1 MAEKKQTS
9 EREERLREQRLAL
22 PDGPGVYLFK
32 NADDEVIYVGKS
44 LSLRKRV
51 SSHFSSPV
59 TRGGVRMVDS
69 IEAIDFI
76 LLSSDA
82 EALLTEQT
90 LITRHEP
97 RFNIQLRDD
106 KSYPFIAVSTDE
118 QYPRIYL
125 TRERRRSGR
134 VYFGPYSNPRR
145 ARSTVEVLQK
155 VFQIRSCRDPEPGR
169 RTGSPCLDYHIE
181 RCEAPCVGYVTEEH
195 YAKNVDGVI
204 AFLSGN
210 YREIEDQLEARM
222 KAAAAAHE
230 YERAAA
236 ERNRLSAIRS
246 LLESQGVVNEAAGS
260 FDAIAVAAD
269 GTEANAQVFQVRD
282 GVLADRQSF
291 YLENPGELQGGEV
304 AAEFIAQYY
313 SGRPGVPAQIIV
325 QQEFAQSERGALAEV
340 LAERRG
346 AGVEIRAAERGAKRR
361 ILELAQRNAAL
372 ALDHERLRNE
382 QTRRRRIEALDELQR
397 ELKLESL
404 PMRIECF
411 DISNLMGTHTVASMV
426 VFESATPK
434 KSDYRRFTIR
444 SLEDGQP
451 DDFAAMREVLE
462 RRINAWESQADLVAH
477 DPAYNQ
483 SFATLPNLIVIDGGK
498 GQLSAGLEVLDRFRE
513 RGVAVISLAKRI
525 EEVFE
530 PDQSAPLMLEPGSA
544 GLQLLQRVRDEAH
557 RFAIAHHRAR
567 RDGAM
572 TASAL
577 DSVPGVGPKRKKALI
592 KQFGS
597 PEAVMAASREELEKV
612 PGLPTKVA
620 NDLLHHMRRTG
631 S

>member
-246 LLESQGVVNEAAGS
+246 LLESQGVGNEAAGS

>member
-1 MAEKKQTS
+1 
-9 EREERLREQRLAL
+9 
-22 PDGPGVYLFK
+22 
-32 NADDEVIYVGKS
+32 
-44 LSLRKRV
+44 
-51 SSHFSSPV
+51 
-59 TRGGVRMVDS
+59 MVDS

>member
-1 MAEKKQTS
+1 MAEKNQTS

-59 TRGGVRMVDS
+59 TRGGVRMIDS

-195 YAKNVDGVI
+195 YRKNVDGAI

-236 ERNRLSAIRS
+236 
-246 LLESQGVVNEAAGS
+246 
-260 FDAIAVAAD
+260 
-269 GTEANAQVFQVRD
+269 
-282 GVLADRQSF
+282 
-291 YLENPGELQGGEV
+291 
-304 AAEFIAQYY
+304 
-313 SGRPGVPAQIIV
+313 
-325 QQEFAQSERGALAEV
+325 
-340 LAERRG
+340 
-346 AGVEIRAAERGAKRR
+346 
-361 ILELAQRNAAL
+361 
-372 ALDHERLRNE
+372 
-382 QTRRRRIEALDELQR
+382 
-397 ELKLESL
+397 
-404 PMRIECF
+404 
-411 DISNLMGTHTVASMV
+411 
-426 VFESATPK
+426 
-434 KSDYRRFTIR
+434 
-444 SLEDGQP
+444 
-451 DDFAAMREVLE
+451 
-462 RRINAWESQADLVAH
+462 
-477 DPAYNQ
+477 
-483 SFATLPNLIVIDGGK
+483 
-498 GQLSAGLEVLDRFRE
+498 
-513 RGVAVISLAKRI
+513 
-525 EEVFE
+525 
-530 PDQSAPLMLEPGSA
+530 
-544 GLQLLQRVRDEAH
+544 
-557 RFAIAHHRAR
+557 
-567 RDGAM
+567 
-572 TASAL
+572 
-577 DSVPGVGPKRKKALI
+577 
-592 KQFGS
+592 
-597 PEAVMAASREELEKV
+597 
-612 PGLPTKVA
+612 
-620 NDLLHHMRRTG
+620 
-631 S
+631 

>member
-313 SGRPGVPAQIIV
+313 SGRPGLPAQIIV